1 MTEPLLVVGGAI
13 VDDLD
18 RPRTLLAA
26 RRTEPPRLAGGWELP
41 GGKVEPGEGPLEAL
55 RRELAEELGV
65 EVEIG
70 AEVPAP
76 DGGGWSL
83 PPSYLMRVWLVRVT
97 EGVPAHGEDVRVV
110 VELLGAGRDPV
121 DEFDRGREGRG
132 LQSQLQPARRTAV
145 QIGQI
150 DEGGGQIHRGET
162 LSHAHTVT
170 LAEPDGKAGRSG
182 DCGTLPG

>member
-18 RPRTLLAA
+18 RPQTLLAA

-55 RRELAEELGV
+55 HRELAEELGV

-76 DGGGWSL
+76 DGGGWPL
-83 PPSYLMRVWLVRVT
+83 PPSYLMRVWLVRVIK
-97 EGVPAHGEDVRVV
+97 GVPAPIEDHDQLRVL
-110 VELLGAGRDPV
+110 ELGHWLDVPW
-121 DEFDRGREGRG
+121 
-132 LQSQLQPARRTAV
+132 LPADVPIIKALIAR
-145 QIGQI
+145 
-150 DEGGGQIHRGET
+150 
-162 LSHAHTVT
+162 
-170 LAEPDGKAGRSG
+170 AE
-182 DCGTLPG
+182 LP